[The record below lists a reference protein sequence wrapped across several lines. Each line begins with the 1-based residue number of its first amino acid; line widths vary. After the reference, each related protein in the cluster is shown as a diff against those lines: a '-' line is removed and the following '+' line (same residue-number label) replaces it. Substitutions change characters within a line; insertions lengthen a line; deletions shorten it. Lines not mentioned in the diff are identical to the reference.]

1 MNYILN
7 RNRVIVSLS
16 GHSVEFQKGVPTHVP
31 PAMVADVIAAGGI
44 PENEIDEPEVQK
56 PEVPQGEDR
65 VALIRAAMEDMVAA
79 NDRETFTAG
88 GAPHA
93 KALSAKLGFAVG
105 NKERDLIWESLKQG
119 E

>member
-16 GHSVEFQKGVPTHVP
+16 GHSVEFKKGEPTHVP
-31 PAMVADVIAAGGI
+31 PAMVADVIAAGGV
-44 PENEIDEPEVQK
+44 PEHEVDEPEVQK

-88 GAPHA
+88 GAPHT
-93 KALSAKLGFAVG
+93 KVLTTKLGFTVHT
-105 NKERDLIWESLKQG
+105 KERDSIWEALKQAD
-119 E
+119 